1 MLSSANTENPF
12 SWALTPP
19 PTISSFAKTT
29 ELCLPGQLY
38 ISNFFSLSLV
48 HKILPDFLGFSES
61 WLTFGFGSCW
71 TIDLHEFSFTVSP
84 KVLVSNWG
92 LAATPKTHFCGL
104 CLPDFRTLPRS
115 LFIPACLFQATLNWG
130 KFSWCG
136 SHILKPFTSLPSSRL
151 RAQQKQIP
159 LGMAWIKKLNRTGSE
174 RLPFLHLRCTS
185 AVSLWE
191 VLWTP
196 SESCRFGGE
205 PRVSMLQQVS
215 TPCFLSTRQDPLCP
229 PHSLFTLQ
237 EYGRRKKSLSVN
249 YKASV
254 VENSWIYEH

>member
-19 PTISSFAKTT
+19 PTISSFAKT

-38 ISNFFSLSLV
+38 ISNFFPLSLV

-104 CLPDFRTLPRS
+104 CLPDFSTLPRS

-136 SHILKPFTSLPSSRL
+136 SHILKPFPSLPSSRL

-174 RLPFLHLRCTS
+174 KDCLFSIWDVPQLWACGKCSEHLLKAAGLEESQEFPCSSSFPLHASFPPGKIHSVLPILFLHYKS
-185 AVSLWE
+185 M
-191 VLWTP
+191 
-196 SESCRFGGE
+196 GE
-205 PRVSMLQQVS
+205 EKKACLSFIKLQ
-215 TPCFLSTRQDPLCP
+215 
-229 PHSLFTLQ
+229 
-237 EYGRRKKSLSVN
+237 
-249 YKASV
+249 
-254 VENSWIYEH
+254 